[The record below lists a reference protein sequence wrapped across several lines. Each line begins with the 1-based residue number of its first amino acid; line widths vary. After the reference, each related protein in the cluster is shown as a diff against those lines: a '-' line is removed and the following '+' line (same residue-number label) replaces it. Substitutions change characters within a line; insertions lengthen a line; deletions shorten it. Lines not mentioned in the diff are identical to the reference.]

1 MLGGKVMTKSLQDS
15 VSVLKGVGP
24 SKVTAL
30 NKLGINTIE
39 ELLTYYP
46 FRYDDMAVK
55 ELAEVADGQKVT
67 LKGIVASQP
76 TFARFG
82 RSKNRLNFRFLVEH
96 DVILVTFFNQPYLR
110 DKVENG
116 QEIIIYGKYNAKRQQ
131 LSGMKILG
139 QTSQDFAGIYRANK
153 DIKAL
158 TIKKIVEQAFNL
170 YQDCLVDIL
179 PTSLRQKFRLESRR
193 QMIHDMHFPASQK
206 AEQLARR
213 SAIFEEFFL
222 FQLRLQYL
230 KKMNKKEAGLVL
242 NYDSQ
247 KIKAFSQTLPF
258 ELTTAQKKVVN
269 EICHDL
275 HRPLHMNRLLQG
287 DVGSGKT
294 VVAALALYATVTA
307 GYQGAMMVPTEILAQ
322 QHAEKLQ
329 ALFEK
334 VGVNIALMTSS
345 TLKTKKARQTS
356 LTALAQGDIDVVVG
370 TQALIQDD
378 INFHK
383 LGLVVTDEQHRFGVR
398 QRQILRE
405 KGENPDVLAMTATPI
420 PRTLAITAYGEMDVS
435 IIDTLPAGRQPIK
448 TMWLKKS
455 QLNEALQFIDQQ
467 LATHSQAYVVS
478 PLIEESEM
486 MDLQN
491 AQETYEKLREY
502 YAGRYQVGLLHGRM
516 TAEEKDQTMQDFKDG
531 KFDLLVS
538 TTVIEVGVDV
548 PNATVMLILD
558 ADRFGLAQLH
568 QLRGRVGRGQKASY
582 CLLLANPKSDYG
594 RARMETMVQTQD
606 GFVIAQKDLELRGP
620 GDILGSKQAGIP
632 DFSVGDP
639 IQDFKILQIAQ
650 IEAHDLLEQSD
661 FTTNSENQG
670 LWQYLRES
678 GTLEENFD

>member
-1 MLGGKVMTKSLQDS
+1 MTKSLQDS

-345 TLKTKKARQTS
+345 TLKAKKARQTS

-467 LATHSQAYVVS
+467 LAIHSQAYVVS

-582 CLLLANPKSDYG
+582 CLLLADPKSDYG

-632 DFSVGDP
+632 DFAVGDP

>member
-1 MLGGKVMTKSLQDS
+1 MTKSLQDS

>member
-1 MLGGKVMTKSLQDS
+1 MTKSLQDS

-158 TIKKIVEQAFNL
+158 TIKKFVEQAFNL

-582 CLLLANPKSDYG
+582 CLLLADPKSDYG

-632 DFSVGDP
+632 DFAVGDP

>member
-1 MLGGKVMTKSLQDS
+1 MTKSLQDS

-153 DIKAL
+153 DIKVS

-230 KKMNKKEAGLVL
+230 KKINKKEAGLVL

-582 CLLLANPKSDYG
+582 CLLLADPKSDYG

-632 DFSVGDP
+632 DFAVGDP

>member
-1 MLGGKVMTKSLQDS
+1 MTKSLQDS
-15 VSVLKGVGP
+15 VSVLKGVGL

-582 CLLLANPKSDYG
+582 CLLLADPKSDYG

-632 DFSVGDP
+632 DFAVGDP

>member
-1 MLGGKVMTKSLQDS
+1 MTKSLQDS

-96 DVILVTFFNQPYLR
+96 DIILVTFFNQPYLR

-230 KKMNKKEAGLVL
+230 KKVNKKEAGLVL

-356 LTALAQGDIDVVVG
+356 LAALAQGDIDVVVG

-455 QLNEALQFIDQQ
+455 QLNEALQFINQQ

-582 CLLLANPKSDYG
+582 CLLLADPKSDYG
-594 RARMETMVQTQD
+594 RARMELWFKLRMVLSLPKKTWNYGGQ
-606 GFVIAQKDLELRGP
+606 GIFLVLNKPEFRILRLAIP
-620 GDILGSKQAGIP
+620 SRISRFSRLPKLKPMTYWNSRILRQIP
-632 DFSVGDP
+632 
-639 IQDFKILQIAQ
+639 KIKVCGNICVKVV
-650 IEAHDLLEQSD
+650 
-661 FTTNSENQG
+661 
-670 LWQYLRES
+670 R
-678 GTLEENFD
+678 

>member
-1 MLGGKVMTKSLQDS
+1 MTKSLQDS

-55 ELAEVADGQKVT
+55 ELTEVADGQKVT

-170 YQDCLVDIL
+170 YQDCLVDII
-179 PTSLRQKFRLESRR
+179 PTSLRQKFRLESRL
-193 QMIHDMHFPASQK
+193 QMIHDMHFPVSQK

-242 NYDSQ
+242 NYNSQ

-294 VVAALALYATVTA
+294 VVAAMALYATVTA

-329 ALFEK
+329 VLFEK

-345 TLKTKKARQTS
+345 TLKTKKARQTI
-356 LTALAQGDIDVVVG
+356 LEALAQGDIDVVVG
-370 TQALIQDD
+370 TQALIQGD

-448 TMWLKKS
+448 TMWLKKP

-502 YAGRYQVGLLHGRM
+502 YAGRYQIGLLHGRM
-516 TAEEKDQTMQDFKDG
+516 TAEEKDQTMQNFKDG

-582 CLLLANPKSDYG
+582 CLLLADPKSDYG

-632 DFSVGDP
+632 DFAVGDP
-639 IQDFKILQIAQ
+639 IQDFKILQVAQ
-650 IEAHDLLEQSD
+650 IEARDLLSRPD
-661 FTTNSENQG
+661 FTSNPENRG

>member
-96 DVILVTFFNQPYLR
+96 DIILVTFFNQPYLR

-230 KKMNKKEAGLVL
+230 KKVNKKEAGLVL

-356 LTALAQGDIDVVVG
+356 LAALAQGDIDVVVG

-455 QLNEALQFIDQQ
+455 QLNEALQFINQQ

-582 CLLLANPKSDYG
+582 CLLLADPKSDYG

-632 DFSVGDP
+632 DFAVGDP

>member
-1 MLGGKVMTKSLQDS
+1 MTKSLQDS

-582 CLLLANPKSDYG
+582 CLLLADPKSDYG

-632 DFSVGDP
+632 DFAVGDP

>member
-1 MLGGKVMTKSLQDS
+1 MTKSLQDS

-55 ELAEVADGQKVT
+55 ELTEVADGQKVT

-170 YQDCLVDIL
+170 YQDCLVDII
-179 PTSLRQKFRLESRR
+179 PASLRQKFRLESRL
-193 QMIHDMHFPASQK
+193 QMIHDMHFPVSQK

-294 VVAALALYATVTA
+294 VVAAMALYATVTA

-329 ALFEK
+329 VLFEK

-345 TLKTKKARQTS
+345 TLKTKKARQTI
-356 LTALAQGDIDVVVG
+356 LEALAQGDIDVVVG

-448 TMWLKKS
+448 TMWLKKP

-502 YAGRYQVGLLHGRM
+502 YAGRYQIGLLHGRM
-516 TAEEKDQTMQDFKDG
+516 TAEEKDQTMQNFKDG

-582 CLLLANPKSDYG
+582 CLLLADPKSDYG

-632 DFSVGDP
+632 DFAVGDP
-639 IQDFKILQIAQ
+639 IQDFKILQVAQ
-650 IEAHDLLEQSD
+650 IEARDLLSRPD
-661 FTTNSENQG
+661 FTSNPENRG

>member
-1 MLGGKVMTKSLQDS
+1 MTKSLQDS

-55 ELAEVADGQKVT
+55 ELTEVADGQKVT

-170 YQDCLVDIL
+170 YQDCLVDII
-179 PTSLRQKFRLESRR
+179 PTSLRQKFRLESRL
-193 QMIHDMHFPASQK
+193 QMIHDMHFPVSQK

-258 ELTTAQKKVVN
+258 ELTTAQKRVVN

-294 VVAALALYATVTA
+294 VVAAMALYATVTA

-329 ALFEK
+329 VLFEK

-345 TLKTKKARQTS
+345 TLKTKKARQTI
-356 LTALAQGDIDVVVG
+356 LEALAQGDIDVVVG

-448 TMWLKKS
+448 TMWLKKP

-491 AQETYEKLREY
+491 AQETHEKLREY
-502 YAGRYQVGLLHGRM
+502 YAGRYQIGLLHGRM
-516 TAEEKDQTMQDFKDG
+516 TAEEKDQTMQNFKDG

-582 CLLLANPKSDYG
+582 CLLLADPKSDYG

-632 DFSVGDP
+632 DFAVGDP
-639 IQDFKILQIAQ
+639 IQDFKILQVAQ
-650 IEAHDLLEQSD
+650 IEARDLLSRPD
-661 FTTNSENQG
+661 FTSNPENRG

>member
-1 MLGGKVMTKSLQDS
+1 MTKSLQDS

-356 LTALAQGDIDVVVG
+356 LAALAQGDIDVVVG

-582 CLLLANPKSDYG
+582 CLLLADPKSDYG

-632 DFSVGDP
+632 DFAVGDP

>member
-1 MLGGKVMTKSLQDS
+1 MTKSLQDS

-55 ELAEVADGQKVT
+55 ELTEVADGQKVT

-170 YQDCLVDIL
+170 YQDCLVDII
-179 PTSLRQKFRLESRR
+179 PTSLRQKFRLESRL
-193 QMIHDMHFPASQK
+193 QMIHDMHFPVSQK

-258 ELTTAQKKVVN
+258 ELTTAQKRVVN

-294 VVAALALYATVTA
+294 VVAAMALYATVTA

-329 ALFEK
+329 VLFEK

-345 TLKTKKARQTS
+345 TLKTKKARQTI
-356 LTALAQGDIDVVVG
+356 LEALAQGDIDVVVG

-448 TMWLKKS
+448 TMWLKKP

-502 YAGRYQVGLLHGRM
+502 YAGRYQIGLLHGRM
-516 TAEEKDQTMQDFKDG
+516 TAEEKDQTMQNFKDG

-582 CLLLANPKSDYG
+582 CLLLADPKSDYG

-632 DFSVGDP
+632 DFAVGDP
-639 IQDFKILQIAQ
+639 IQDFKILQVAQ
-650 IEAHDLLEQSD
+650 IEARDLLSRPD
-661 FTTNSENQG
+661 FTSNPENRG

>member
-1 MLGGKVMTKSLQDS
+1 MTKSLQDS

-158 TIKKIVEQAFNL
+158 TIKKIVGQAFNL

-345 TLKTKKARQTS
+345 TLKNKKARQTS
-356 LTALAQGDIDVVVG
+356 LAALAQGDIDVVVG

-582 CLLLANPKSDYG
+582 CLLLADPKSDYG

-632 DFSVGDP
+632 DFAVGDP